1 MKRLIIVSLAIAL
14 FSISAMAQ
22 TEKFIEKFAGNENIT
37 YVNISEA
44 MMGLMSPESL
54 EGMTTN
60 SSLNVGGMMSGLKRL
75 CVLTTDDPAT
85 IKEMQKEVHKAINK
99 GHVSL
104 MQVRDQ
110 EDKVDFYGIIT
121 KTELKDILMIVQE
134 PTEMT
139 IIYFKGSFNKDV
151 IKQLSQK
158 KD

>member
-22 TEKFIEKFAGNENIT
+22 TEKFIEKFAGNANIT

-44 MMGLMSPESL
+44 MMGLMSQESL
-54 EGMTTN
+54 EGMTVN
-60 SSLNVGGMMSGLKRL
+60 SSLNVGDMMSGLKRL
-75 CVLTTDDPAT
+75 CVLTTENPST
-85 IKEMQKEVHKAINK
+85 IEKMQKEVHKAIK
-99 GHVSL
+99 KDHVSL

-134 PTEMT
+134 PGEMT
-139 IIYFKGSFNKDV
+139 IIYFKGSFDKDI
-151 IKQLSQK
+151 IKQLSQQNK
-158 KD
+158 